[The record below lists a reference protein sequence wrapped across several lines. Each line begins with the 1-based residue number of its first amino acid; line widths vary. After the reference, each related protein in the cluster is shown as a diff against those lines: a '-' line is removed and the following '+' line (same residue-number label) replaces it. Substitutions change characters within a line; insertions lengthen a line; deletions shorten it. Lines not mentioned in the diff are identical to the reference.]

1 MSELQIPLAGFGP
14 EPKPLP
20 KGHKAFERLV
30 KKIEETRGALDTWA
44 ALLKPYQA
52 KYTRDLVPLNAA
64 ARALRI
70 RFLARLDRA
79 MHEKGLN
86 RTERRD
92 VAQAIVGM
100 AASLLAEGD
109 DPELRALYLRY
120 AEEDYED
127 SVSQARAAFEEIFG
141 ADPHHD
147 PLEEMFR
154 QATGASGDTD
164 GEDRRPGKTQRKVQT
179 EQTRIRQSIRA
190 LYRKLASALHPDRE
204 ADPEQR
210 DRKTALMQKAN
221 QAYANDELLPLLEL
235 RRELDPVQGT
245 WANED
250 EEDVKLYTR
259 ALKRELGALEEEVL
273 RAEADFRMRFAID
286 PLAPLTPRNALRLL
300 TAEIKEARTL
310 AADLK
315 QELAL
320 LEDTT
325 YLKRWLRALRDE
337 LP

>member
-30 KKIEETRGALDTWA
+30 KKIEEARAALDTWA

-52 KYTRDLVPLNAA
+52 KYTRDLVPLNVAT
-64 ARALRI
+64 RALRI

-79 MHEKGLN
+79 LHEKGLN

-92 VAQAIVGM
+92 ATQAIAGM
-100 AASLLAEGD
+100 AAALLAEGD

-120 AEEDYED
+120 AEEDYEE

-141 ADPHHD
+141 ANPNHHD
-147 PLEEMFR
+147 PFEELF
-154 QATGASGDTD
+154 GPASGDTD
-164 GEDRRPGKTQRKVQT
+164 QEDRRAGKARRKVPT

-235 RRELDPVQGT
+235 RRELDPAQGA
-245 WANED
+245 WADED

-273 RAEADFRMRFAID
+273 RTEVDFRMRFAID

-300 TAEIKEARTL
+300 TAEVKEARTL
-310 AADLK
+310 AADLE
-315 QELAL
+315 QELVY
-320 LEDTT
+320 LEDTAH
-325 YLKRWLRALRDE
+325 LKRWLRALRDGS
-337 LP
+337 L

>member
-1 MSELQIPLAGFGP
+1 MSESQITLAGFGP
-14 EPKPLP
+14 EPRPLP

-30 KKIEETRGALDTWA
+30 RKIEEVRGALDIWA

-52 KYTRDLVPLNAA
+52 KYTRDLVPLHAT

-92 VAQAIVGM
+92 AAMAIVGM
-100 AASLLAEGD
+100 TAALLAEGD
-109 DPELRALYLRY
+109 DEELRALYQRY
-120 AEEDYED
+120 AEEDYEE
-127 SVSQARAAFEEIFG
+127 SVSRAQTAFEEAYGADSDGDPLEDIFG
-141 ADPHHD
+141 AAGSEPGGV
-147 PLEEMFR
+147 
-154 QATGASGDTD
+154 GAEHG
-164 GEDRRPGKTQRKVQT
+164 RPGKAQRKAQT
-179 EQTRIRQSIRA
+179 EQTRIRHSIRT

-204 ADPEQR
+204 ADPDQR

-235 RRELDPVQGT
+235 RRELDPVQGA
-245 WANED
+245 WVDED

-273 RAEADFRMRFAID
+273 RVEADFRTRFGID
-286 PLAPLTPRNALRLL
+286 PLAPLTPQNALRLL
-300 TAEIKEARTL
+300 AVEIKEARAL
-310 AADLK
+310 AADLEV
-315 QELAL
+315 ELAY
-320 LEDTT
+320 LEDTSQ
-325 YLKRWLRALRDE
+325 LKRWLRAMRDG
-337 LP
+337 PP